1 MYEVRAFFTG
11 FYYELSFLH
20 SVGRTV
26 YGWYALVSERKGG
39 GGGGGGMVMSDLML
53 GKGCWK
59 RGWGVG

>member
-39 GGGGGGMVMSDLML
+39 GGGGGVE
-53 GKGCWK
+53 W
-59 RGWGVG
+59 